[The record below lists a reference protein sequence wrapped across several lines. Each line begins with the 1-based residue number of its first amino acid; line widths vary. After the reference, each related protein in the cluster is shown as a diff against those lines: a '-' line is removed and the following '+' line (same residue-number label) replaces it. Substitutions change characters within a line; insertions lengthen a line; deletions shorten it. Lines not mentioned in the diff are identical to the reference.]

1 MPAPQ
6 LTVTEDDVNA
16 STHVLAL
23 RGELDVATVPRLA
36 DPLREAIAAGKT
48 ALVVDLGELTFLDS
62 TGLMVLLNGLRRVGR
77 QGGNLVI
84 VCTNPTV
91 LRLFDITGT
100 ASTFTVVESRP
111 EALDALRRGDGWRP
125 AGPLGDGSAP
135 SDDGASTDGTG
146 S

>member
-6 LTVTEDDVNA
+6 LNVTEDDIDA
-16 STHVLAL
+16 HTHVLAL

-62 TGLMVLLNGLRRVGR
+62 TGLMVLLNGLRRVVR

-100 ASTFTVVESRP
+100 ATTFTVVGSRN
-111 EALDALRRGDGWRP
+111 DALTAARGNG
-125 AGPLGDGSAP
+125 AGGS
-135 SDDGASTDGTG
+135 G
-146 S
+146 

>member
-1 MPAPQ
+1 MSAPQ
-6 LTVTEDDVNA
+6 LNVVEEDVDEH
-16 STHVLAL
+16 THVLAL

-36 DPLREAIAAGKT
+36 DPLRVAIAAGKT
-48 ALVVDLGELTFLDS
+48 AVVIDLGELTFLDS
-62 TGLMVLLNGLRRVGR
+62 TGLMVLLNGLRRVVR

-100 ASTFTVVESRP
+100 ATTFTVLDSR
-111 EALDALRRGDGWRP
+111 EKALAAVQGQ
-125 AGPLGDGSAP
+125 
-135 SDDGASTDGTG
+135 ASGEV

>member
-6 LTVTEDDVNA
+6 LKVTEDDVDA
-16 STHVLAL
+16 ATHVLAL
-23 RGELDVATVPRLA
+23 RGELDVATVRRLA

-62 TGLMVLLNGLRRVGR
+62 TGLMVLLNGLRRVVR

-100 ASTFTVVESRP
+100 ATTFTVVGSRK
-111 EALDALRRGDGWRP
+111 EALDAARSSGNSGPP
-125 AGPLGDGSAP
+125 AGPS
-135 SDDGASTDGTG
+135 S
-146 S
+146 

>member
-6 LTVTEDDVNA
+6 LKVTEDDVDEH
-16 STHVLAL
+16 THVLAL

-48 ALVVDLGELTFLDS
+48 AMVIDLGELTFLDS
-62 TGLMVLLNGLRRVGR
+62 TGLMVLLNGLRRVMR

-100 ASTFTVVESRP
+100 KTTFTVVASRKA
-111 EALDALRRGDGWRP
+111 ALSAVRGD
-125 AGPLGDGSAP
+125 
-135 SDDGASTDGTG
+135 AS
-146 S
+146 

>member
-1 MPAPQ
+1 VSAPQ
-6 LTVTEDDVNA
+6 LNVVEEDVDER
-16 STHVLAL
+16 THVLAL

-36 DPLREAIAAGKT
+36 DPLRVAIAAGKT
-48 ALVVDLGELTFLDS
+48 AVVIDLAELTFLDS
-62 TGLMVLLNGLRRVGR
+62 TGLMVLLNGLRRTVR

-100 ASTFTVVESRP
+100 ATTFTVLDSR
-111 EALDALRRGDGWRP
+111 EKALAAVHGQ
-125 AGPLGDGSAP
+125 
-135 SDDGASTDGTG
+135 ASGEV

>member
-1 MPAPQ
+1 MPVPQ
-6 LTVTEDDVNA
+6 LRVTEEDVDDQ
-16 STHVLAL
+16 THVLAL

-48 ALVVDLGELTFLDS
+48 AVVIDLCELTFLDS
-62 TGLMVLLNGLRRVGR
+62 TGLMVLLNGLRRVVR

-100 ASTFTVVESRP
+100 ATTFTVVDSKQR
-111 EALDALRRGDGWRP
+111 ALDAARGQ
-125 AGPLGDGSAP
+125 DGSA
-135 SDDGASTDGTG
+135 
-146 S
+146 

>member
-1 MPAPQ
+1 MPAPH
-6 LTVTEDDVNA
+6 LNVTEDDVDQ

-36 DPLREAIAAGKT
+36 DPLRDAIAAGKT
-48 ALVVDLGELTFLDS
+48 GLVVDLGELTFLDS

-77 QGGNLVI
+77 EGGNLVI

-100 ASTFTVVESRP
+100 ASTFTVVDSRP
-111 EALDALRRGDGWRP
+111 AALTAVREDGSGPAPDPPGDG
-125 AGPLGDGSAP
+125 AAP
-135 SDDGASTDGTG
+135 KADAAPQDGAER
-146 S
+146 

>member
-1 MPAPQ
+1 LQ
-6 LTVTEDDVNA
+6 VTEEDVDDQ
-16 STHVLAL
+16 THVLAL

-48 ALVVDLGELTFLDS
+48 AVVIDLGELTFLDS
-62 TGLMVLLNGLRRVGR
+62 TGLMVLLNGLRRVVR

-100 ASTFTVVESRP
+100 AATFTVVDSR
-111 EALDALRRGDGWRP
+111 ERALAAARGEN
-125 AGPLGDGSAP
+125 GS
-135 SDDGASTDGTG
+135 S
-146 S
+146 

>member
-1 MPAPQ
+1 MPVPQ
-6 LTVTEDDVNA
+6 LNVTEEDVDDH
-16 STHVLAL
+16 THVLAL

-48 ALVVDLGELTFLDS
+48 AVVIDLGELTFLDS
-62 TGLMVLLNGLRRVGR
+62 TGLMVLLNGLRRVVR

-100 ASTFTVVESRP
+100 AMTFTVVDSRERALSAARG
-111 EALDALRRGDGWRP
+111 EA
-125 AGPLGDGSAP
+125 
-135 SDDGASTDGTG
+135 GA
-146 S
+146 

>member
-1 MPAPQ
+1 VPVPQ
-6 LTVTEDDVNA
+6 LQVTEEDVDDQ
-16 STHVLAL
+16 THVLAL

-48 ALVVDLGELTFLDS
+48 AVVIDLGELTFLDS
-62 TGLMVLLNGLRRVGR
+62 TGLMVLLNALRRVVR

-100 ASTFTVVESRP
+100 AATFTVVDTRER
-111 EALDALRRGDGWRP
+111 ALAAARGEGE
-125 AGPLGDGSAP
+125 
-135 SDDGASTDGTG
+135 
-146 S
+146 

>member
-1 MPAPQ
+1 MPVPQ
-6 LTVTEDDVNA
+6 LRVTEEDVDDQ
-16 STHVLAL
+16 THVLAL

-48 ALVVDLGELTFLDS
+48 AVVIDLGELTFLDS
-62 TGLMVLLNGLRRVGR
+62 TGLMVLLNGLRRVVR

-100 ASTFTVVESRP
+100 ATTFTVVDSKQR
-111 EALDALRRGDGWRP
+111 ALDAARGQ
-125 AGPLGDGSAP
+125 DGSA
-135 SDDGASTDGTG
+135 
-146 S
+146 

>member
-1 MPAPQ
+1 MPVPQ
-6 LTVTEDDVNA
+6 LKVTEEDVDDQ
-16 STHVLAL
+16 THVLAL

-48 ALVVDLGELTFLDS
+48 AVVIDLGELTFLDS
-62 TGLMVLLNGLRRVGR
+62 TGLMVLLNALRRVVR

-100 ASTFTVVESRP
+100 AATFTVVDTRER
-111 EALDALRRGDGWRP
+111 ALAAARGEGE
-125 AGPLGDGSAP
+125 
-135 SDDGASTDGTG
+135 
-146 S
+146 